1 MYQAQLSQA
10 PDPAM
15 ANPATLA
22 RAAEANAAAV
32 KGLADTAGEMYKGYV
47 AGEMAA
53 IEEQGAAL
61 QQEFFMSGQA
71 ASVAGQKAAA
81 MQQQRPQAGGM
92 FAEAMLG
99 GQGEEARQ
107 QATTM
112 LKGYDDELNRLK
124 LAAEGGMTNEQYVS
138 RVDALTKQAIAKFP
152 GLASQIREKVGT
164 VTGLPYADRWAQ
176 MNYTKERF
184 SVEKQKGKTPEELA
198 LIDIKAAAE
207 TGMFGTNEELFSL
220 YRTDRAKYSAT
231 MQSFKEYQVVKS
243 QSEVIKNNV
252 TGLQGQSDLQADQ
265 QRASFLAV
273 FSGGLGSSVLT
284 STVQDKENI
293 FGATLGL
300 MAQGKNVSVDIV
312 PFKTQIDMHAAQMR
326 TNIDGAKRQA
336 YATIDS
342 YLANNPNVSQAKR
355 ESLYADVDRAANA
368 ALARYADDKGVGLV
382 AMANIMKTYRDKSLQ
397 EKTQLVDLAIKQQT
411 AMQNNP
417 MVMAYW
423 AGGEARENLKRTNR
437 SFFEFMVGQEQE
449 LTSSIYGV
457 RNDIK
462 GATDLANVQRVMVQ
476 ANTSPDAVPVDPIAE
491 RGVTRAS
498 HQALMAS
505 AQEILKK
512 ESFTPLEVNTISA
525 ALATS
530 TQYGANSLVLRQ
542 DYRKLGDRIAKL
554 SESDQGVIK
563 NSVSKSSQQSVLS
576 VNSLKAAIEAKY
588 GTKLTLGVND
598 AGELGVVVPP
608 QAATSLT
615 NRPLV
620 TGSTY
625 NAAAA
630 QEFMKQAKPMLNNIV
645 FGRSMLTKEDPK
657 SIGTEFANVINNNQ
671 PYAGFFSLD
680 AKPTEQQGSAG
691 DVDTQVKQA
700 LSKMKQLD
708 PELNTDYVFAA
719 YQAASPEKKQ
729 KLAELFKSGSVT
741 MADLGGK

>member
-1 MYQAQLSQA
+1 MATYRA
-10 PDPAM
+10 DITKNIEPAM

-32 KGLADTAGEMYKGYV
+32 RTLGEAAGEMYKGYV
-47 AGEMAA
+47 ASELSAV
-53 IEEQGAAL
+53 EEQAAGVA
-61 QQEFFMSGQA
+61 QEFFISGQA
-71 ASVAGQKAAA
+71 ASVAGQRAAQ
-81 MQQQRPQAGGM
+81 MEQQRPQAGSM

-99 GQGEEARQ
+99 AEGEEARQ
-107 QATTM
+107 KATDM
-112 LKGYDDELNRLK
+112 LKGYDSELNRLK

-138 RVDALTKQAIAKFP
+138 RVDALTKQAIAKYP
-152 GLASQIREKVGT
+152 GLANQIRERVGT

-176 MNYTKERF
+176 MNYVKERF
-184 SVEKQKGKTPEELA
+184 TVQKDKGKSPEELA
-198 LIDIKAAAE
+198 LVDIKAAAD
-207 TGMFGTNEELFSL
+207 TGMFGTNEELFAL
-220 YRTDRAKYSAT
+220 YRTNRTEYDVR
-231 MQSFKEYQVVKS
+231 MNGFKQYQVTKS
-243 QSEVIKNNV
+243 QSDIIKNNMSS
-252 TGLQGQSDLQADQ
+252 LQGQSDLQADQ

-273 FSGGLGSSVLT
+273 FSGGLGTSVLT
-284 STVQDKENI
+284 TTVQDKENI
-293 FGATLGL
+293 FGTTLNL

-336 YATIDS
+336 YATIDA

-368 ALARYADDKGVGLV
+368 ALARYADDKGIGLV
-382 AMANIMKTYRDKSLQ
+382 AMANILKTYRDKSLQ
-397 EKTQLVDLAIKQQT
+397 EQTQLVDLAIKQQT

-437 SFFEFMVGQEQE
+437 SFYEFMVGQEQE
-449 LTSSIYGV
+449 LTSSITGV

-476 ANTSPDAVPVDPIAE
+476 ANQSPAAVPVDPIAD
-491 RGVTRAS
+491 RNVTRAS

-512 ESFTPLEVNTISA
+512 NTFTPLEVNTISA
-525 ALATS
+525 ALSTS

-542 DYRKLGDRIAKL
+542 DYRKLGDRIATL
-554 SESDQGVIK
+554 SEADQGIIK
-563 NSVSKSSQQSVLS
+563 GNVSNSSQQSVISL
-576 VNSLKAAIEAKY
+576 NSIKAAIEAKY
-588 GTKLTLGVND
+588 NTKLTLGVND
-598 AGELGVVVPP
+598 AGEISVVVPA
-608 QAATSLT
+608 QAATGLT

-620 TGSTY
+620 TGATY

-657 SIGTEFANVINNNQ
+657 AIGAEFANIINNNQ
-671 PYAGFFSLD
+671 PYNGFFKLE
-680 AKPTEQQGSAG
+680 AQPVQQPQAAGQRGGLSVG
-691 DVDTQVKQA
+691 DVVNGYRYNGGDPNVESSWSKQ
-700 LSKMKQLD
+700 
-708 PELNTDYVFAA
+708 
-719 YQAASPEKKQ
+719 
-729 KLAELFKSGSVT
+729 
-741 MADLGGK
+741 

>member
-1 MYQAQLSQA
+1 MATYRA
-10 PDPAM
+10 DITKNIEPAM

-22 RAAEANAAAV
+22 RAAEANASAIRTLGEAA
-32 KGLADTAGEMYKGYV
+32 GTMYKGYV
-47 AGEMAA
+47 EGELAA
-53 IEEQGAAL
+53 IEEQAAGAA
-61 QQEFFMSGQA
+61 QEFFISGQA
-71 ASVAGQKAAA
+71 ASVAGQRAAQ
-81 MQQQRPQAGGM
+81 MEQQRPQAGGT

-99 GQGEEARQ
+99 AQGEDARQ
-107 QATTM
+107 QATDL
-112 LKGYDDELNRLK
+112 LKSYDSELNRLK
-124 LAAEGGMTNEQYVS
+124 LAAEGGMSNEQYVS
-138 RVDALTKQAIAKFP
+138 RIDTLTKQAIAKYP
-152 GLASQIREKVGT
+152 GLANQIRERVGT

-176 MNYTKERF
+176 MNYVKERF
-184 SVEKQKGKTPEELA
+184 TVQKDKGKTPEEMA
-198 LIDIKAAAE
+198 LVDIKAASE
-207 TGMFGTNEELFSL
+207 TGMFGTNEELFAL
-220 YRTDRAKYSAT
+220 YRTNRQEYDAR
-231 MQSFKEYQVVKS
+231 MRGFKEFQVVKS
-243 QSEVIKNNV
+243 QSDVIKNNV
-252 TGLQGQSDLQADQ
+252 AGLQGQSDLQADQ

-273 FSGGLGSSVLT
+273 FSGGLGTSVLT
-284 STVQDKENI
+284 NTVQDKENI
-293 FGATLGL
+293 FGTTLNL

-336 YATIDS
+336 YATIDA

-368 ALARYADDKGVGLV
+368 ALNRYADDKGIGLV

-397 EKTQLVDLAIKQQT
+397 EKTQLVDLAIKQQS

-476 ANTSPDAVPVDPIAE
+476 ANQSPSAVPIDPVAD
-491 RGVTRAS
+491 RNVTRAS

-505 AQEILKK
+505 ATEILKK
-512 ESFTPLEVNTISA
+512 NTFTPLEVNTISA
-525 ALATS
+525 ALSTS
-530 TQYGANSLVLRQ
+530 TQYGANSLILRQ
-542 DYRKLGDRIAKL
+542 DYRKLGDRIATL
-554 SESDQGVIK
+554 SEADQGVIK
-563 NSVSKSSQQSVLS
+563 GNVSNSSKQSVLS
-576 VNSLKAAIEAKY
+576 LNSIKAAIEAKY
-588 GTKLTLGVND
+588 NTKLTLGVND
-598 AGELGVVVPP
+598 AGEISVVVPA

-620 TGSTY
+620 TGNSF

-657 SIGTEFANVINNNQ
+657 AIGTEFATIINNNQ
-671 PYAGFFSLD
+671 PYNGFFNMD
-680 AKPTEQQGSAG
+680 AQP
-691 DVDTQVKQA
+691 
-700 LSKMKQLD
+700 
-708 PELNTDYVFAA
+708 AA
-719 YQAASPEKKQ
+719 AKRTAS
-729 KLAELFKSGSVT
+729 
-741 MADLGGK
+741 MADVARYAKDKGISVDDAVNQLEADGVDVVGQ